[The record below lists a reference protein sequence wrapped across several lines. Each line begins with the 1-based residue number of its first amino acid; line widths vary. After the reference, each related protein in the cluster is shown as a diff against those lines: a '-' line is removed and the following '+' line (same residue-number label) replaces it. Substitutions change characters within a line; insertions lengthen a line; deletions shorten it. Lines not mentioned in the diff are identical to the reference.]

1 MTILSRRA
9 ALAAAAG
16 LAAALPT
23 QGSGQGSAQGTPQAP
38 QAWSPPDPAQRCP
51 GPWGAADRRGAM
63 NRQTPETVKR
73 AAGLIRT
80 GEIVE
85 LGRVLEQGMPLQA
98 TRQFHIHTKP
108 LFMNPQPNR
117 RGSNEEMVIGEM
129 GQVGT
134 QFDMFPHQTIGNHT
148 YNCVE
153 IDRIATRNG
162 FAEMGVETV
171 GNIFTR
177 GVLLDIAAL
186 KGVPML
192 EAGYE
197 ITPDDVDQAL
207 RRQSVQLAE
216 ADAVLFHTG
225 WGTLWGRDN
234 ARYMASNPGIGVAAA
249 EQVIRR
255 GPILMGADV
264 GTVEVSPS
272 RTLPSASL
280 PIHQIALVVNGVH
293 LLENLKLD
301 ELAGKGRAEFVLN
314 LQPLKLKGGT
324 GSTVAPTAIL

>member
-1 MTILSRRA
+1 MTIVSRRG

-16 LAAALPT
+16 LAAAVPAA
-23 QGSGQGSAQGTPQAP
+23 AQQSWTPP
-38 QAWSPPDPAQRCP
+38 EPAQRCP

-63 NRQTPETVKR
+63 NRQTPDTVKR
-73 AAGLIRT
+73 TAGLIRS

-85 LGRVLEQGMPLQA
+85 LGQVLEQGMPLQS
-98 TRQFHIHTKP
+98 TRQFHIHLKP
-108 LFMNPQPNR
+108 LAMNPQANR
-117 RGSNEEMVIGEM
+117 RGSNEEMVIAEM

-153 IDRIATRNG
+153 VDRIATRNG
-162 FAEMGVETV
+162 FTEMGVHTV

-197 ITPDDVDQAL
+197 ISVADVEAAL
-207 RRQSVQLAE
+207 RRQDVALAE

-225 WGTLWGRDN
+225 WGALWGKEN
-234 ARYMASNPGIGVAAA
+234 ARYLNSNPGIGVAAA
-249 EQVIRR
+249 EFVIRR

-264 GTVEVSPS
+264 ATVEVSPS
-272 RTLPSASL
+272 KTMPAASL

-301 ELAGKGRAEFVLN
+301 ELAAKRRSEFVLN
-314 LQPLKLKGGT
+314 VQPLKLKGAT